1 MNKLITLNYD
11 DKFPISG
18 RELHERL
25 KVETRYNDWF
35 ARMREYGFA
44 DGTDF
49 YSDLSKSTGGRPA
62 NDHMLTISMA
72 KEICMLQRT
81 EIGKQLRLYLISVE
95 EQWNQPEAVMARAL
109 IMAQQTVES
118 LKASNA
124 ELTVHNA
131 IMAPKADYFDAL
143 VDRKL
148 NTSFRE
154 TAKEFGIKERAFV
167 DFLQEHKYIY
177 RDKKG
182 KLMPYAQYV
191 EDLFV
196 LKECYN
202 DKTEWSGTQTL
213 ITPKGRETFRLLI
226 QGMTA

>member
-1 MNKLITLNYD
+1 
-11 DKFPISG
+11 
-18 RELHERL
+18 
-25 KVETRYNDWF
+25 
-35 ARMREYGFA
+35 
-44 DGTDF
+44 
-49 YSDLSKSTGGRPA
+49 
-62 NDHMLTISMA
+62 
-72 KEICMLQRT
+72 
-81 EIGKQLRLYLISVE
+81 VE